1 MLSET
6 IAWKRRPINMG
17 RGVHFHHKKKGH
29 ESEKPKHG
37 QPATSKQREVV
48 DYAID
53 TVGSETHRPVT
64 IERVKE

>member
-1 MLSET
+1 M
-6 IAWKRRPINMG
+6 KMG

-37 QPATSKQREVV
+37 ESAPSKQREVV

-53 TVGSETHRPVT
+53 TVGNGEHRPVT

>member
-1 MLSET
+1 
-6 IAWKRRPINMG
+6 MG

-29 ESEKPKHG
+29 ESEKPKNG
-37 QPATSKQREVV
+37 KPVVPKQNEIV

-53 TVGSETHRPVT
+53 TVANETHRPVT

>member
-1 MLSET
+1 
-6 IAWKRRPINMG
+6 MG
-17 RGVHFHHKKKGH
+17 RGVHFHHKKKGR
-29 ESEKPKHG
+29 ENEKPKHG
-37 QPATSKQREVV
+37 EHVAPKQREVV

>member
-1 MLSET
+1 
-6 IAWKRRPINMG
+6 MG

-37 QPATSKQREVV
+37 EHVESKQREVV
-48 DYAID
+48 EYAID

-64 IERVKE
+64 IELVKE